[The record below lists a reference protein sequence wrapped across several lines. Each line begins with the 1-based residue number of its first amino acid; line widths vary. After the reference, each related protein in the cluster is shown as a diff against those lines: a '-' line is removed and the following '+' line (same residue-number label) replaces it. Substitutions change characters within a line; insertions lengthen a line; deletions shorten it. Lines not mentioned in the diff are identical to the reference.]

1 MLIWYGW
8 FEFLSK
14 QFPNDDFTLEVK
26 VDNNDNTIWLTQKEM
41 AKLFDVST
49 DNIGLHIKNIL
60 KDDELDKSTNEESS
74 EVRLK

>member
-1 MLIWYGW
+1 
-8 FEFLSK
+8 
-14 QFPNDDFTLEVK
+14 
-26 VDNNDNTIWLTQKEM
+26 M